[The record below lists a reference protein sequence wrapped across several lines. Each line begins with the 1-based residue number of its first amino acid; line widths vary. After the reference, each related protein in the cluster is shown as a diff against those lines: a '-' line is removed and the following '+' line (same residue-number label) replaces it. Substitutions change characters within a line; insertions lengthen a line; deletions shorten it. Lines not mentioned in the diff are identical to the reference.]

1 MRLAAK
7 QIGLAGAAGVLI
19 MTLGAAQ
26 RPSLFSRVSGG
37 LWEVSGAPGAEE
49 PVRMCIGNLAR
60 LAQFEHRQASCERNL
75 IRDTAEMAEF
85 HYSCAGQGFGRTTMR
100 LVTPRSLRVETQ
112 GISGGAPFHYVLQ
125 ARRVGDC
132 RSH

>member
-1 MRLAAK
+1 MRLAVK
-7 QIGLAGAAGVLI
+7 KIGLAGAAGVLLV
-19 MTLGAAQ
+19 TLGAAQ

-37 LWEVSGAPGAEE
+37 LWELSGAPAAEK
-49 PVRMCIGNLAR
+49 PVRMCIGDLAR
-60 LAQFEHRQASCERNL
+60 LAQFEHRKASCERTL

-85 HYSCAGQGFGRTTMR
+85 HYSCAGRGFGRTTMR

-112 GISGGAPFHYVLQ
+112 GISDGAPFHYVLQ

-132 RSH
+132 RGH